1 MNVKPISKQVIYTC
15 LKMSGW
21 DRLILQNKYI
31 RQNIISSQML
41 SKSFCYPIVALSSVA
56 SVLAKTHLKGF
67 TSILERWLSIVA
79 FPLFM
84 RDCNQLPPP
93 ERIFACHFKIIYVP
107 LEPCTVGSILQWN
120 TGRSFCA
127 FVEYLKVDGFI
138 FWQKKYIWLMGG
150 VEYIDRKKT
159 DFINFLKPCK

>member
-41 SKSFCYPIVALSSVA
+41 SKSFCYPIVALSTVA

-138 FWQKKYIWLMGG
+138 FWQKKIYLTNGRSWIHWQ
-150 VEYIDRKKT
+150 KKNR
-159 DFINFLKPCK
+159 FHKLFKAM